1 MADLVSAEAVG
12 AGSSRPGA
20 TGSLPVA
27 AVSPRR
33 SGPSPTVSTL
43 GGRALTRGLGP
54 GLPVLYLSI
63 MVLLPVA
70 ALVSQSATGEFWDQV
85 TLLPARRALTFTVE
99 VALAAA
105 AIDVVTG
112 IAIAWVL
119 VRDDFPGKRILNAL
133 IDLPFALPTIV
144 AGLVLLSLYGGR
156 SPLGINIVG
165 TRWAV
170 LTALLFVTLP
180 FVVRAV
186 QPVLLTMDRE
196 VEDAAACL
204 GASPWTAFRRVTL
217 PALLPAAITGGSL
230 AFARALGEF
239 GSIILLAA
247 GIAHTQVASMY
258 IFGQVE
264 SGNATGAAAVSVVL
278 LAGAVVVLLV
288 LALAGRRWGTRNG

>member
-1 MADLVSAEAVG
+1 
-12 AGSSRPGA
+12 
-20 TGSLPVA
+20 
-27 AVSPRR
+27 
-33 SGPSPTVSTL
+33 
-43 GGRALTRGLGP
+43 
-54 GLPVLYLSI
+54 

-70 ALVSQSATGEFWDQV
+70 ALVSTSATGEFWDQV
-85 TLLPARRALTFTVE
+85 TIPLARQTLTFTAE

-119 VRDDFPGKRILNAL
+119 VRDEFPGKWLVNAL

-144 AGLVLLSLYGGR
+144 AGLVLLTLYGGQ
-156 SPLGINIVG
+156 SPVGIDIVG

-186 QPVLLTMDRE
+186 QPVLLTVDRD

-204 GASPWTAFRRVTL
+204 GASTWTTFRRVTL
-217 PALLPAAITGGSL
+217 PSLLPAAVTGGSL

-239 GSIILLAA
+239 GSVILLAA
-247 GIAHTQVASMY
+247 GVPHTEVGSIY

-264 SGNATGAAAVSVVL
+264 SGNTTGAAAVSVTL

-288 LALAGRRWGTRNG
+288 LSFVGRRWAARHD